1 MFSTLTI
8 VGVGLIGGSLGLAA
22 KKHGVARRVIGVGR
36 NEKGLARALQLGVV
50 DEITTDV
57 AAGVRESE
65 LVVVCTPVE
74 WIAPYVREVA
84 AHAPSGTLITDA
96 GSTKEALVKQV
107 EADLQ
112 RAASSA
118 QFVGSHPM
126 AGSEKNGADHGRADL
141 FERRVVIVTPAE
153 SSQLESVERI
163 CAFWRALGARVEK
176 MSPAEHDRA
185 VASISHVPHVI
196 AAALAAAT
204 PPDSWPLVAGGW
216 LDTTRIAAGSP
227 ELWRQILAQNRS
239 HTLKA
244 MAQFEKVLAALRDS
258 LETENDAELLH
269 LLQAGKNARDAV
281 GSRYSAGEGTR

>member
-163 CAFWRALGARVEK
+163 CVALQIGRADLRLLEGLGGPCGK
-176 MSPAEHDRA
+176 N
-185 VASISHVPHVI
+185 
-196 AAALAAAT
+196 
-204 PPDSWPLVAGGW
+204 VAGR
-216 LDTTRIAAGSP
+216 TRSGGGEHKSRAACDCSSP
-227 ELWRQILAQNRS
+227 CGGN
-239 HTLKA
+239 T
-244 MAQFEKVLAALRDS
+244 D
-258 LETENDAELLH
+258 
-269 LLQAGKNARDAV
+269 G
-281 GSRYSAGEGTR
+281 